1 MPITNGWT
9 RDAPKLKTIWTKLM
23 KTKPIIDPKLI
34 AAFENFNRAKILT
47 FNQAAT
53 AMVIACKPAC
63 TFQEIYSILGGR
75 DDPKGPTKAGV
86 TARALQKKNLI
97 TISMDIRFVETGKGK
112 RAVAFN
118 RCYATP
124 YLKDVLG
131 IINNDLN
138 GLSFIQVNTD
148 NE

>member
-1 MPITNGWT
+1 M
-9 RDAPKLKTIWTKLM
+9 KTK

-47 FNQAAT
+47 FNQAAV

-63 TFQEIYSILGGR
+63 TFQEIYSILGGE
-75 DDPKGPTKAGV
+75 DPKGPTKAGV

-124 YLKDVLG
+124 YLKDVLQ
-131 IINNDLN
+131 IINNDFN
-138 GLSFIQVNTD
+138 GLSFIQVNTG

>member
-9 RDAPKLKTIWTKLM
+9 QDAPKPKTIWTNSM

-34 AAFENFNRAKILT
+34 AAFENFKRAKILT
-47 FNQAAT
+47 FNQAAV
-53 AMVIACKPAC
+53 AMVVACKPAC
-63 TFQEIYSILGGR
+63 TFQEIYAILGGEE
-75 DDPKGPTKAGV
+75 DPKGPTKIGV
-86 TARALQKKNLI
+86 TARSLREKGLL

-124 YLKDVLG
+124 YLKDVLQ
-131 IINNDLN
+131 IINNDFN
-138 GLSFIQVNTD
+138 GLSFIQVN